1 MVQPAFAVWPENL
14 FTVNTYIAMDTQWRM
29 SGGMDYSVL
38 PVVMRMQSVPR
49 SDWNDTFECLRVM
62 EGEAI
67 RIRELQRV

>member
-1 MVQPAFAVWPENL
+1 MAQPAFVVWPENL
-14 FTVNTYIAMDTQWRM
+14 SAVNTYIAMDTQWRM

-49 SDWNDTFECLRVM
+49 ADWNETFECLRVM

>member
-1 MVQPAFAVWPENL
+1 
-14 FTVNTYIAMDTQWRM
+14 MDTQWRM